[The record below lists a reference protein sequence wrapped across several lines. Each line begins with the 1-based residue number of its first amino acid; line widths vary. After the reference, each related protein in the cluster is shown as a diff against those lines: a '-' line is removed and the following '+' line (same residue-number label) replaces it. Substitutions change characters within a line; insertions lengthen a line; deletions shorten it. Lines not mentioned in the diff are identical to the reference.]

1 MNLLSEFSCSRP
13 LWSNAFK
20 RDKNLFWLD
29 KNEITLTESLE
40 FNKYIIKQIEPLNL
54 AVYPDLGETYKLL
67 KDIFDIEEENTLL
80 VNGADGGIR
89 ESFLNIYNNHKVFI
103 LEPTFAMISVYPSNM
118 NLDFETISYKFN
130 NNQLNFDFEEL
141 IGKLSCSDKAPFL
154 IIASPDSPTGNVLS
168 IEEFKTLEQIINK
181 KNGFFLFDATYGLY
195 EGFEN
200 LKEIIKLIKNSS
212 CSLLTTSLSKSPGL
226 AGTRLGFITG
236 SLENLNKIRAR
247 RPMYEIGALQ
257 ASILNNVLLNWDSC
271 LKIVSQIN
279 SNKKDLEALLKK
291 NSDCVL
297 NTGGN
302 FTLFKSNDELDRVLT
317 KICYFRNQFN
327 SECLS
332 DFSRLSTP
340 PSEFIR
346 KLKKLLVNK

>member
-1 MNLLSEFSCSRP
+1 MQNEIKCSRP

-20 RDKNLFWLD
+20 RDKSLFWLD
-29 KNEITLTESLE
+29 KNEITLNESLE

-67 KDIFDIEEENTLL
+67 EDIFDIDEGHTLL

-89 ESFLNIYNNHKVFI
+89 ESFLNIHDNHKVFI
-103 LEPTFAMISVYPSNM
+103 LEPTFAMISVYPMNM
-118 NLDFETISYKFN
+118 NLDFETISYKLN
-130 NNQLNFDFEEL
+130 DNQLTFDFEEL
-141 IGKLSCSDKAPFL
+141 IRKISSSDKPPFL

-168 IEEFKTLEQIINK
+168 MQKFKTLEKLIAK

-200 LKEIIKLIKNSS
+200 LKEIIKLIKISS

-236 SLENLNKIRAR
+236 SIDNLNKIRAK

-271 LKIVSQIN
+271 LKIISQIN
-279 SNKKDLEALLKK
+279 SNKKELESLLKK
-291 NSDCVL
+291 NTDCVL

-302 FTLFKSNDELDRVLT
+302 FTLFKSNDELDSALS

-327 SECLS
+327 SECLNE
-332 DFSRLSTP
+332 FSRLSTP
-340 PSEFIR
+340 PAEFIR
-346 KLKKLLVNK
+346 ELKKMINK